1 MTEKKDMATP
11 QALPPKMKDPKK
23 FTITSTTVGVK
34 IPHAL
39 CDLGL
44 IINVISLN
52 KFKEFK
58 IGEIIPSN
66 MTLTLADS
74 SITHLLSIVQDMLVH
89 VDGLIFPGDFMV
101 INMKGESRGSVII
114 GLLFLVTRKTLID
127 VETGELVL
135 KFNTEKVV
143 YNAYEWTIFMV
154 DL

>member
-11 QALPPKMKDPKK
+11 KALPPKMKDPKK
-23 FTITSTTVGVK
+23 FTITSTIAGVK

-39 CDLGL
+39 CDLGF
-44 IINVISLN
+44 IINVISLK

-74 SITHLLSIVQDMLVH
+74 SVTHPPGIMQDMLVH
-89 VDGLIFPGDFMV
+89 VDGLIFHGDFMV
-101 INMKGESRGSVII
+101 INMKGESGGSVII
-114 GLLFLVTRKTLID
+114 GRLFLVTRKALID
-127 VETGELVL
+127 VEIGELIL

-143 YNAYEWTIFMV
+143 FNAYEWKIFMV